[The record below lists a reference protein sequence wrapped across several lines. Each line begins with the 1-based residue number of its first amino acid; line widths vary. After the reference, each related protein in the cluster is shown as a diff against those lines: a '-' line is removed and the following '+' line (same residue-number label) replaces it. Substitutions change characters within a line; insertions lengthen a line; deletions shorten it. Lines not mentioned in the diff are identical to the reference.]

1 MRERDDITAKQYSGT
16 LRMDMILRM
25 VWEGTAIVM
34 ELIQP
39 STETSGQV
47 SYDRMRLAAEVLER
61 IGKCFEMLAGT
72 ATVMIDEDDE
82 DGAD

>member
-1 MRERDDITAKQYSGT
+1 
-16 LRMDMILRM
+16 MDMILRM

-47 SYDRMRLAAEVLER
+47 LYDRVRLAAEVLKR

-72 ATVMIDEDDE
+72 ATVMIDEDVG
-82 DGAD
+82 DGAEEGGSRA